1 MAKVYAII
9 SGKGGVG
16 KTTSTINLGVA
27 LNKLGKNILMID
39 GNLSTPNMGLHLG
52 TPIVPITINHILDG
66 QARLEDAIYEHES
79 GTKIILASLSVKEC
93 EKISYKRFLDITKK
107 LRKIADHILID
118 SAAGLGKETKSIMAI
133 SDEMI
138 IITNPEMAA
147 VTDALKTIKLAE
159 EMNKPIKGVIIT
171 KYTGDK
177 TDMPLTNIKEM
188 LEIPILGIIPKE
200 DSIRESQSIKNS
212 VILTHPKS
220 WATKTYL
227 NTSKRLL
234 GEDIRFKMKRK
245 GGILSIFLRKMRS
258 K

>member
-1 MAKVYAII
+1 MAKIYAII

-27 LNKLGKNILMID
+27 LNKLGKNIMIID
-39 GNLSTPNMGLHLG
+39 GNLSTPNIGIHLG
-52 TPIVPITINHILDG
+52 TPIVPITINHVLDG
-66 QARLEDAIYEHES
+66 QAKLEDAIYEHES
-79 GTKIILASLSVKEC
+79 GTKIILASLSIKES
-93 EKISYKRFLDITKK
+93 EKINYRKFSDITKK

-118 SAAGLGKETKSIMAI
+118 SAAGLGKETKAIMSI

-138 IITNPEMAA
+138 LITNPEMAA

-159 EMNKPIKGVIIT
+159 EMNKSIKGVIIT

-177 TDMPLTNIKEM
+177 TDMPISNIKEM
-188 LEIPILGIIPKE
+188 LEIPILGIIPQE
-200 DSIRESQSIKNS
+200 NSIRESQSKKNS
-212 VILTHPKS
+212 VISTHPKS
-220 WATKTYL
+220 WATKTYF

-234 GEDIRFKMKRK
+234 GEDIKFRMKQSR
-245 GGILSIFLRKMRS
+245 GIFSVFLRKIRS